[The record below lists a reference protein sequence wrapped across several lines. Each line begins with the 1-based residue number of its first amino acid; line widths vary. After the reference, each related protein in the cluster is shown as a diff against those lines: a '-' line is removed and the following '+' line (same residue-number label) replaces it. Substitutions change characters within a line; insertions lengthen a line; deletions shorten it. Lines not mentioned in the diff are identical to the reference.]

1 MPTCMLYTVETQ
13 TRAPDAWLEVGRAPV
28 TLETVSDAMWSGL
41 VIDRGGDSAGV
52 FLSNQACPTASRALC
67 ELHLPAWNRKIRYHR
82 NIPPPW
88 TPCGFRMPP
97 CHTIHRAVSGVWRGR
112 MPGGLKPVSHRVS
125 VWVLSCV
132 MDFPVSDAPR
142 NTAGAALQNTSGAAL
157 VFDAVRATHESSA
170 RNTAGAANSAGAALV
185 LNAVRATHEP
195 SARKQGASAMNGRR
209 GSGLRCRKVRG
220 ALCWR
225 WWESKEKNIRTLV
238 KTLMS
243 VLTYSIR
250 SAVQKAA
257 LRHNVVS
264 AGFCAPM

>member
-1 MPTCMLYTVETQ
+1 MHAVYGRDTDACTRCVAGGWTCPCYL
-13 TRAPDAWLEVGRAPV
+13 RDSLRCIGG
-28 TLETVSDAMWSGL
+28 GL

-52 FLSNQACPTASRALC
+52 FLSNQAFPTASRALC
-67 ELHLPAWNRKIRYHR
+67 ELHLPAWNRKIHHR

-132 MDFPVSDAPR
+132 IDFPVSDAPR

-195 SARKQGASAMNGRR
+195 SARKRGASAMNGRR
-209 GSGLRCRKVRG
+209 GSARG
-220 ALCWR
+220 MQTGSFASAR
-225 WWESKEKNIRTLV
+225 
-238 KTLMS
+238 S
-243 VLTYSIR
+243 VG
-250 SAVQKAA
+250 A
-257 LRHNVVS
+257 
-264 AGFCAPM
+264 CA

>member
-1 MPTCMLYTVETQ
+1 MPLFTV
-13 TRAPDAWLEVGRAPV
+13 
-28 TLETVSDAMWSGL
+28 ETVSDAMWSGL

-52 FLSNQACPTASRALC
+52 FLSNQAPPTASRALC
-67 ELHLPAWNRKIRYHR
+67 ELHLPAWHRKIRWNHR
-82 NIPPPW
+82 SIPPPW

-132 MDFPVSDAPR
+132 IDFPVSDAPR

-195 SARKQGASAMNGRR
+195 SARKRGASAMNGRR

>member
-1 MPTCMLYTVETQ
+1 MPCGAVSSSTEEGVPQASSSRTR
-13 TRAPDAWLEVGRAPV
+13 RAPRRRARSASSICR
-28 TLETVSDAMWSGL
+28 LGIERSDII
-41 VIDRGGDSAGV
+41 VIY
-52 FLSNQACPTASRALC
+52 
-67 ELHLPAWNRKIRYHR
+67 HLLGHRVAFECHPAT
-82 NIPPPW
+82 
-88 TPCGFRMPP
+88 TPSIG
-97 CHTIHRAVSGVWRGR
+97 AVSGVWRGR
-112 MPGGLKPVSHRVS
+112 MHGGLKPVSHRVS

-132 MDFPVSDAPR
+132 IDFPVSDAPR

-195 SARKQGASAMNGRR
+195 SARKRGASAMNGRR